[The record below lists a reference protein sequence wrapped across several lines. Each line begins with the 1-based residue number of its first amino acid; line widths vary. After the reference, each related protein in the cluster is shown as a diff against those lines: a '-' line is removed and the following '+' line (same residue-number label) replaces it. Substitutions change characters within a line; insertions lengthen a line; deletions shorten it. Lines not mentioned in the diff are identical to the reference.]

1 MGFVPLL
8 STDILIWLFLYSQ
21 PLSKEKEQNKK
32 GKGEKQVQFSPH
44 FLCHSSVIDLGFD
57 KFLWWQCP
65 SQLKVS
71 RLSDKSISASEL
83 QDYFTSSFREALENS
98 KNPHSFKS
106 KPTQVFASLS
116 PSLVFIYEVQCSLVF
131 VFSRY

>member
-8 STDILIWLFLYSQ
+8 STDILIRLFLYSQ
-21 PLSKEKEQNKK
+21 PLPKEKEQNKK

-71 RLSDKSISASEL
+71 RLNVSLFLQVSSRIISLQASVKHWKTVKILTALKVNQLRCL
-83 QDYFTSSFREALENS
+83 QA
-98 KNPHSFKS
+98 
-106 KPTQVFASLS
+106 
-116 PSLVFIYEVQCSLVF
+116 
-131 VFSRY
+131 